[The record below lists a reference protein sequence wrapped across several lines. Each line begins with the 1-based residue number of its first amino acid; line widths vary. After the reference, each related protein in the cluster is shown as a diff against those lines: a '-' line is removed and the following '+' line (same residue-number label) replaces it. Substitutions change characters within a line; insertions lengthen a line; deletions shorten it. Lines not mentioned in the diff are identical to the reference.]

1 MRLLADENIEALA
14 VAKLRAA
21 GNEVLWAKESSPSW
35 PDPYLL
41 QQATQ
46 EQRTLITHDKDY
58 GDLIVRDGV
67 SAPYGVILFRIH
79 EDISLEEKSDLIAGT
94 VATWRQWPP
103 GIWTFRIGRRGR

>member
-14 VAKLRAA
+14 VAKLRAT
-21 GNEVLWAKESSPSW
+21 GNDVIWAKESSPSLA
-35 PDPYLL
+35 DLGLL

-58 GDLIVRDGV
+58 GDLVVRDGIP
-67 SAPYGVILFRIH
+67 APYGVLLFRIH
-79 EDISLEEKSDLIAGT
+79 EDIPLERKSDLISGT

-103 GIWTFRIGRRGR
+103 GIWTFRIGHRGR